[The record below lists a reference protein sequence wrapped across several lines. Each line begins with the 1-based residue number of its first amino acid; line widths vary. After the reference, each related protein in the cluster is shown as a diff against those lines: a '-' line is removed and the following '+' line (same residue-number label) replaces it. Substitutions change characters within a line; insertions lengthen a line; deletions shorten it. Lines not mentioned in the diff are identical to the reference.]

1 MPFNKLRIAPFTGI
15 CSFILSFVLYLSLPA
30 LLYAGTSPNIPLDNW
45 VYEYLESLDARGFI
59 RSGILSTRP
68 FSRLEGAR
76 LTGEALAIW
85 SSLPLD
91 RQEGMRSVSL
101 MLKRLEREFQG
112 DQITYGYFKPLDTA
126 YIKYLYNNNPPDHLN
141 TNHNGDIL
149 DEGHNVRIGLSPA
162 LKLWD
167 SLSFYVTPE
176 FRGGEEDS
184 EWDVIQAYGILSLH
198 NVELEIGREPM
209 WWGPGVHG
217 GLLLT
222 NNATPFDMIRLTS
235 QSPFLLPWF
244 FSRLGPLKPT
254 LFVTELEKE
263 RDFPQTKLMGM
274 RLDFRPH
281 PSFRFA
287 LSRTIMFGG
296 EGRERL
302 SAGDWIKVLVA
313 DDKSEHPTSGS
324 GIDNNNIMSLDFSWR
339 LTDFNSFLPL
349 NGARLYGEIGAEN
362 SSGNEWPKEKAFLGG
377 IWVEDPLLLRGT
389 SLRLEWATT
398 AKNTKHNAW
407 YSHGVY
413 TSGYTYKG
421 NIIGHHMGADADDLF
436 ARVEHLTEGGIRI
449 GVETDVERK
458 GVHAASTH
466 NRTWLAL
473 DLSYPLYESL
483 DLTLGYGHE
492 NGDSSSST
500 IWTNIGWDL

>member
-1 MPFNKLRIAPFTGI
+1 M
-15 CSFILSFVLYLSLPA
+15 
-30 LLYAGTSPNIPLDNW
+30 LYAGTSPNIPLDNW
-45 VYEYLESLDARGFI
+45 VYEYLESLETRGFI
-59 RSGILSTRP
+59 KSGILSTRP
-68 FSRLEGAR
+68 FSRIEGAR
-76 LTGEALAIW
+76 LTDEALAIW
-85 SSLPLD
+85 NSLHRD
-91 RQEGMRSVSL
+91 RQEGMPSVSL
-101 MLKRLEREFQG
+101 MLRRLEREFQG
-112 DQITYGYFKPLDTA
+112 DRVTNGYFKPLDTA

-141 TNHNGDIL
+141 TNHHGDFL

-184 EWDVIQAYGILSLH
+184 EWDVIQAYGILSLY

-244 FSRLGPLKPT
+244 LSRLGPLKPT
-254 LFVTELEKE
+254 LFATELEKE
-263 RDFPQTKLMGM
+263 RDFPHAKLMGM
-274 RLDFRPH
+274 RLDFRPR

-296 EGRERL
+296 EGRKSL
-302 SAGDWIKVLVA
+302 SAGDWIKVLLA
-313 DDKSEHPTSGS
+313 SDDSEHPTSGS
-324 GIDNNNIMSLDFSWR
+324 EIDNNNIMSLDFSWR
-339 LTDFNSFLPL
+339 VFELNNSLPL
-349 NGARLYGEIGAEN
+349 SGIKLYGEIGAED
-362 SSGNEWPKEKAFLGG
+362 SSGNGWPKEKAFLAG
-377 IWVEDPLLLRGT
+377 ILLEDPFLLKGT

-421 NIIGHHMGADADDLF
+421 NIIGHHIGADADDLF
-436 ARVEHLTEGGIRI
+436 ARVEHLTGGGIRF
-449 GVETDVERK
+449 GLETDVERK
-458 GVHAASTH
+458 GVHAAATS

-483 DLTLGYGHE
+483 DLMLGYGQE

-500 IWTNIGWDL
+500 IWTRIGWDL

>member
-1 MPFNKLRIAPFTGI
+1 M
-15 CSFILSFVLYLSLPA
+15 
-30 LLYAGTSPNIPLDNW
+30 LYAGTSPNIPLDNW
-45 VYEYLESLDARGFI
+45 VYEYLESLETRGFI
-59 RSGILSTRP
+59 KSGILSTRP
-68 FSRLEGAR
+68 FSRIEGAR
-76 LTGEALAIW
+76 LTDEALAIW
-85 SSLPLD
+85 NSLHRD
-91 RQEGMRSVSL
+91 RQEGMPSVSL
-101 MLKRLEREFQG
+101 MLRRLEREFQG
-112 DQITYGYFKPLDTA
+112 DRVTNGYFKPLDTA

-141 TNHNGDIL
+141 TNHHGDFL

-184 EWDVIQAYGILSLH
+184 EWDVIQAYGILSLY

-244 FSRLGPLKPT
+244 LSRLGPVKPT
-254 LFVTELEKE
+254 LFATELEKE
-263 RDFPQTKLMGM
+263 RDFPHAKLMGM
-274 RLDFRPH
+274 RLDFRPR

-296 EGRERL
+296 EGRKSL
-302 SAGDWIKVLVA
+302 SAGDWIKVLLA
-313 DDKSEHPTSGS
+313 SDDSEHPTSGS
-324 GIDNNNIMSLDFSWR
+324 EIDNNNIMSLDFSWR
-339 LTDFNSFLPL
+339 VFELNNSLPL
-349 NGARLYGEIGAEN
+349 SGIKLYGEIGAED
-362 SSGNEWPKEKAFLGG
+362 SSGNGWPKEKAFLAG
-377 IWVEDPLLLRGT
+377 ILLEDPFLLKGT

-421 NIIGHHMGADADDLF
+421 NIIGHHIGADADDLF
-436 ARVEHLTEGGIRI
+436 ARVEHLTGGGIRF
-449 GVETDVERK
+449 GLETDVERK
-458 GVHAASTH
+458 GVHAAATS

-483 DLTLGYGHE
+483 DLMLGYGQE

-500 IWTNIGWDL
+500 IWTKMGWDL

>member
-1 MPFNKLRIAPFTGI
+1 LPFNKLRITPFTGI
-15 CSFILSFVLYLSLPA
+15 CSFILSFVLYFSLPA
-30 LLYAGTSPNIPLDNW
+30 LLYAGTSPNIPPANW
-45 VYEYLESLDARGFI
+45 VYEYLESLEARGFI
-59 RSGILSTRP
+59 TSGLLSTRP

-76 LTGEALAIW
+76 LTGEALNIW
-85 SSLPLD
+85 NSLPVD

-112 DQITYGYFKPLDTA
+112 DQITYGYFKPVDTA
-126 YIKYLYNNNPPDHLN
+126 YLKYLYNNNTPDHLN

-149 DEGHNVRIGLSPA
+149 DEGHNVRIGISSG

-167 SLSFYVTPE
+167 TMSFYITPE
-176 FRGGEEDS
+176 FREEEDNS
-184 EWDVIQAYGILSLH
+184 EWDLIQAYGILSLY

-222 NNATPFDMIRLTS
+222 HNATPFDMIRLTS
-235 QSPFLLPWF
+235 QKPFLLPWF
-244 FSRLGPLKPT
+244 LSRLGPLKPT
-254 LFVTELEKE
+254 LFVTELEKD
-263 RDFPQTKLMGM
+263 RDFPHTKLMGM
-274 RLDFRPH
+274 RLDFRPL

-296 EGRERL
+296 EGRKRL
-302 SAGDWIKVLVA
+302 SAGDWIKVLIA
-313 DDKSEHPTSGS
+313 NDNSEHSLSS
-324 GIDNNNIMSLDFSWR
+324 GIDNNNIMSVDFSWR
-339 LTDFNSFLPL
+339 VTGLNSSLPL
-349 NGARLYGEIGAEN
+349 NGAKLYGEIGAED
-362 SSGNEWPKEKAFLGG
+362 SSGNGWPKEKAFLAG
-377 IWVEDPLLLRGT
+377 ILVEDPFLLRGT
-389 SLRLEWATT
+389 NLRLEWATT
-398 AKNTKHNAW
+398 AKNTKHQAW

-436 ARVEHLTEGGIRI
+436 ARVEHLTGGGIRI

-458 GVHAASTH
+458 GVHATSTS
-466 NRTWLAL
+466 NRTWVAL
-473 DLSYPLYESL
+473 DLSYPLYETL
-483 DLTLGYGHE
+483 NIMLGYGRE

-500 IWTNIGWDL
+500 IWTKMGWDL